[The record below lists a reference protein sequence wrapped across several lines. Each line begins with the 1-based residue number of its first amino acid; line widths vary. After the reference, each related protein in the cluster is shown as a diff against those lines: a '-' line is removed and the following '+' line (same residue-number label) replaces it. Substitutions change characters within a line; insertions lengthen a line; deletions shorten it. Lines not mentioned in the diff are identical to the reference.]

1 MIEIAICDDEEYM
14 IKNLYTKVNGFFRQ
28 RNFPVTITCFSDG
41 KSLLRCSREFQIIFL
56 DIQMK
61 DMSGMDT
68 ARVLRKRNYDGHLIF
83 VTVLNECVYDAFEVQ
98 AFDYLVKPL
107 EDSRFNRSM
116 ERLLSSLQTPSSTRL
131 LIQRGNECRI
141 ISFHQII
148 YCEVINRKIY
158 IHMYNNEIIDYYDK
172 IEQLETKLDQR
183 FFRCHRSY
191 LVNLKYI
198 QRYDKNILFLTTGE
212 QIPVSRLRTQEL
224 SGAILQYMK
233 EWGRYPW
240 SKP

>member
-1 MIEIAICDDEEYM
+1 MIDIAICDDEEYM
-14 IKNLYTKVNGFFRQ
+14 IKNLYTKVKGFFGQ
-28 RNFPVTITCFSDG
+28 RNLPVTITCFSDG
-41 KSLLRCSREFQIIFL
+41 KSLLRCSKEFQIIFL

-68 ARVLRKRNYDGHLIF
+68 ARVLRKQNYEGHLIF

-107 EDSRFNRSM
+107 EDGRFKRTM
-116 ERLLSSLQTPSSTRL
+116 ERLLLSVQSPSGTRL
-131 LIQRGNECRI
+131 LIQRGNESRI
-141 ISFHQII
+141 ISFHQIL

-158 IHMYNNEIIDYYDK
+158 IHMKNEEIIDYYDR
-172 IEQLETKLDQR
+172 IEHLETKLDQR

-198 QRYDKNILFLTTGE
+198 QRYDKNIVFLSTGE
-212 QIPVSRLRTQEL
+212 QIPVSRLRVQEL
-224 SGAILQYMK
+224 SSAILEYMK
-233 EWGRYPW
+233 EWR
-240 SKP
+240 